1 MNMKSWTLRR
11 KTNRPKN
18 NMNKTARKQLLTRS
32 NSIVVVK
39 YFNTRNSGERGLMFR
54 KTKLGERC
62 GALFSGGPFKGVWM
76 KNTYIPLDV
85 IVIDSNNVVVETV
98 TNMKPLSN
106 RVHFFNSKS
115 VSKFIEVD
123 HGFVE
128 KNKIRK
134 GQMLKLYF
142 ER

>member
-1 MNMKSWTLRR
+1 MKSWTLRR

-18 NMNKTARKQLLTRS
+18 NMNKTARKPLLTRS

-134 GQMLKLYF
+134 GQKLKLYF

>member
-1 MNMKSWTLRR
+1 
-11 KTNRPKN
+11 
-18 NMNKTARKQLLTRS
+18 MNKTARKQLLTRS

-134 GQMLKLYF
+134 GQKLKLYF

>member
-1 MNMKSWTLRR
+1 MKSWTLRR

-18 NMNKTARKQLLTRS
+18 NMNKTARKPLLTRS
-32 NSIVVVK
+32 NIIVVVK

-98 TNMKPLSN
+98 TNMKPLSK

-134 GQMLKLYF
+134 GQKLKLYF